1 MPNTYV
7 SLHYHSVFSTKHREL
22 WITEDI
28 EDRIWAYVAGIA
40 GQHEMEALAVG
51 GLDDHLHVVVGI
63 PSTMPVSR
71 AVQLLKGGSS
81 RWIRQTFPELEAFGW
96 QEGYGAFTV
105 SKSAL
110 PATISYVER
119 QRERHQARSFQEEF
133 RALLDRHDI
142 TYDERYLWT

>member
-7 SLHYHSVFSTKHREL
+7 SLHYHIVFSTKHREL